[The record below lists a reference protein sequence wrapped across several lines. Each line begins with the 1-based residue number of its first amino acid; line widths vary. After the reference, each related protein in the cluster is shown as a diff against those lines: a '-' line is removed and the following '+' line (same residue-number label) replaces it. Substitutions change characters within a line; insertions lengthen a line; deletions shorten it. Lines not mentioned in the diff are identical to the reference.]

1 MEQGGRA
8 GMSVL
13 FGLLWP
19 LERINSVLLAIGKV
33 IAIAA
38 LAIMVC
44 LILGQVFF
52 RYILNDAPNWTEEA
66 ARFGMLWMTGLM
78 APLAYRMG
86 GFVGIDML
94 ERALSRTLAG
104 ILSLVLMSLTM
115 WVLCV
120 AWERGLNN
128 HLDTLSGRGCSSS
141 LRWPFGIEVGK
152 CGEKFQNRFQYAS
165 LWIGVN
171 LLILVNL
178 ELMIR
183 QIITLAGQGDR
194 LTPLIAEEEI
204 AGAS

>member
-1 MEQGGRA
+1 
-8 GMSVL
+8 
-13 FGLLWP
+13 LWP
-19 LERINSVLLAIGKV
+19 LERINAILLAIGKV
-33 IAIAA
+33 LAIIA

-52 RYILNDAPNWTEEA
+52 RYIMNDAPNWTEEA

-94 ERALSRTLAG
+94 ERALPRLIAG
-104 ILSLVLMSLTM
+104 ILSLILMGVTM
-115 WVLCV
+115 WVLFI

-128 HLDTLSGRGCSSS
+128 HLDTISGKGCSSS
-141 LRWPFGIEVGK
+141 LRWPFGIEIGK

-171 LLILVNL
+171 LLILVNV
-178 ELMIR
+178 ELIIR
-183 QIITLAGQGDR
+183 QLITLAGQGDR
-194 LTPLIAEEEI
+194 LTPLTADKDI